1 MSNQKNINISPKN
14 ISGKCDLKCSYNFK
28 YSESNTTAKN
38 DGVMISLTY
47 DNTSVPPVLYNNQKY
62 NVSKIYITCPSI
74 HTFHDSLAVGEIVID
89 HSPISGGNNLSV
101 AIPIILSSE
110 SSTAS
115 NLITEIIQSV
125 ASNAP
130 SEGNS
135 TNLNITGFTLQ
146 SIVPKKPFF
155 NYVDNNSNDWIIF
168 GKLYAIPLN
177 NNTLTTLSE
186 VIKPYHIATL
196 GDNLYFNSSG
206 PNSVSI
212 GEGIY
217 ISCQPTGSSDEETA
231 VTYNKNST
239 SIDFDNMLNN
249 PTTKIMFQIII
260 GCILFLIVFLA
271 FNFVYTWI
279 TTGVTKL
286 PTIPKI
292 NLSNK

>member
-1 MSNQKNINISPKN
+1 MSNKKKINISPKN

-38 DGVMISLTY
+38 DGVMISLSY
-47 DNTSVPPVLYNNQKY
+47 DNTNVPPVLYNNKKY
-62 NVSKIYITCPSI
+62 NVTKIYITCPSI
-74 HTFHDSLAVGEIVID
+74 HIFNDSLAAGEIVIE

-101 AIPIILSSE
+101 AIPIYLSSE

-125 ASNAP
+125 AANAP

-146 SIVPKKPFF
+146 SIVPEKSFF
-155 NYVDNNSNDWIIF
+155 NYVDNNNNDWIVF

-177 NNTLTTLSE
+177 NNTLKTLSE
-186 VIKPYHIATL
+186 VISPYPIATF
-196 GDNLYFNSSG
+196 GNNLYFNSSG

-212 GEGIY
+212 GDGIY
-217 ISCQPTGSSDEETA
+217 ISCQPTGSSEEETG
-231 VTYNKNST
+231 VIYNKNTT
-239 SIDFDNMLNN
+239 SFDFDNIFNN

-286 PTIPKI
+286 PTIPNI
-292 NLSNK
+292 SLRNK

>member
-74 HTFHDSLAVGEIVID
+74 HTFHDSLAAGEIVID

-155 NYVDNNSNDWIIF
+155 NYVDNNSKDWIIF

-292 NLSNK
+292 NVSNK